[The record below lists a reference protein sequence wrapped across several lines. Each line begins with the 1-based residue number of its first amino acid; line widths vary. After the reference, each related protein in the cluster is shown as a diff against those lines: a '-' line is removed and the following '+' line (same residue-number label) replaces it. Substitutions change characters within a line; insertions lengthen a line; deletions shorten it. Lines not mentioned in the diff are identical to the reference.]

1 MRVHRLAVPPD
12 AAGQRLD
19 QVLAQLLP
27 QHSRSRMKAWIEA
40 GLVRIDDRVVVV
52 PRHRLGGGEA
62 LLVTEGAATTDD
74 RVAAQAIDLPI
85 VHEDAAILVVDK
97 PAGLVV
103 HPGSG
108 NRDGTLQN
116 ALVHHAPALA
126 TLPRAG
132 IVHRLDKD
140 TSGLLVVAKT
150 SEAQTSLVRQLAA
163 RTVKREYAALVRGD
177 VARATTIDAPIG
189 RHPVQRTTMA
199 VVASGKEARTQVEPV
214 ERFGDATLVR
224 CRLETGRT
232 HQIRVHLAAIGHPLL
247 GDPTYGG
254 RRRQAIDALPALQA
268 FRRQAL
274 HAQRLG
280 LVHPVSG
287 ETLAFEAP
295 LPDDLAALLAALR
308 ARPAPGDALPSPGRR
323 GAR

>member
-1 MRVHRLAVPPD
+1 MHRLVVPPD

-40 GLVRIDDRVVVV
+40 GLVHIDDRVVVAA
-52 PRHRLGGGEA
+52 RQRLGGGEA
-62 LLVTEGAATTDD
+62 LVVTEGAATTDD

-85 VHEDAAILVVDK
+85 IHEDAAILVVDK

-116 ALVHHAPALA
+116 ALLHHAPALA

-150 SEAQTSLVRQLAA
+150 AEAQTSLVRQLAA

-177 VARATTIDAPIG
+177 VARTTTIDAPIG

-280 LVHPVSG
+280 LVHPVSR

-295 LPDDLAALLAALR
+295 LPGDIAALLAALR
-308 ARPAPGDALPSPGRR
+308 AR
-323 GAR
+323 ARAAS